1 MQSSLAQDSLKESAE
16 AQMDPPPTAQ
26 VPEVGIV
33 VPVYRN
39 AETLQELCCRLRHVL
54 ESQQLPFEI
63 IFVDDA
69 CPAGSLAILEQ
80 LALGDPR
87 VAALALE
94 RNVGQ
99 HRAVLAGLSL
109 VQGKWVVVMDAD
121 LQDPPEAIPDLLT
134 KMQGGY
140 AAVFA
145 GRCGRYESFFR
156 LLTSR
161 LFKGLLHLL
170 CGVPADAGLF
180 VAMNRQMVERLLA
193 FDEPRPFVVAMIGC
207 TGLPLAS
214 IPVLRSQRL
223 SGHSAYT
230 LWKRFMTGCLAISWV
245 LTWKWRR
252 NRQVAKQ
259 HVSQAPVR
267 AYIGARFVSI
277 LDGKRSR
284 EATPST
290 RL

>member
-1 MQSSLAQDSLKESAE
+1 
-16 AQMDPPPTAQ
+16 MDPPPTSQ

-39 AETLQELCCRLRHVL
+39 AETLQELYRRLRHVL
-54 ESQQLPFEI
+54 ETEQLSYEM

-69 CPAGSLAILEQ
+69 CPAGSLDVLEE
-80 LALGDPR
+80 LAQGDPR
-87 VAALALE
+87 VAVLALE

-99 HRAVLAGLSL
+99 HRAILAGLSHAW
-109 VQGKWVVVMDAD
+109 GKCVVVMDAD
-121 LQDPPEAIPDLLT
+121 LQDPPEAIPDLLS
-134 KMQGGY
+134 KMQRGY

-145 GRCGRYESFFR
+145 GRRGRYESFSR

-214 IPVLRSQRL
+214 IPVLRSQRP
-223 SGHSAYT
+223 SGHSTYSF
-230 LWKRFMTGCLAISWV
+230 WKRFMTGCLAISWV

-277 LDGKRSR
+277 LDGKSNR